1 MSSLCDD
8 TFYSTLTVAIGHIRR
23 QQKLVADIKSI
34 CPTVAS
40 TRWLSLGR
48 VTKWLSKYRDA
59 VIRHLDEKAPAC
71 APPPSWWVLLLAV
84 EVFMAPVDVCF
95 KGKQGR
101 TTVGSEQDAML
112 DELAGDLRDILV
124 MNGPISN
131 GALMEMSKD
140 DACVTSKELSAE

>member
-1 MSSLCDD
+1 VCIASARPSIRGVMSSLCDD

-84 EVFMAPVDVCF
+84 
-95 KGKQGR
+95 
-101 TTVGSEQDAML
+101 GSEQDAML